1 MAAPSCLNC
10 IYIVLQFHCLSTVT
24 DRTQVSLG
32 RGTVLQLTTVFCNKH
47 HVLKQDSGRSQENI
61 YVEPEIRMS

>member
-10 IYIVLQFHCLSTVT
+10 IYMVLQLYYLSTVT

-47 HVLKQDSGRSQENI
+47 HILKQHSGRSQENI
-61 YVEPEIRMS
+61 CVEPEIQMY

>member
-1 MAAPSCLNC
+1 MKYSMSAPECLNC
-10 IYIVLQFHCLSTVT
+10 IYIVLQLHYLSTVR

-47 HVLKQDSGRSQENI
+47 HVLE
-61 YVEPEIRMS
+61 